1 MLNKKSIGSVALA
14 AGIAAA
20 LTAAAP
26 AGAQEREHGHVRVSV
41 ERMSGF
47 TYNSVTSSTEST
59 VGGVTTTREVNTSWT
74 SFNLFGA
81 GFSAVSPTLLVLG
94 SAQAPRVAV
103 DYELANHL
111 TLGGALFFAWNSLTD
126 DDGDGYSSVGFGV
139 APRIGYSLRINNRL
153 SFWPR
158 VGATFSYTSASPQ
171 DGSATSSSLGSSIT
185 YVPVWINIEPVLAF
199 AAAPNFQFTF
209 GLYCDVPVAGGVT
222 TTSRT
227 TVGGATIERTSESTL
242 KQFTLGA
249 QLGLMG
255 RF

>member
-1 MLNKKSIGSVALA
+1 MSNKGRIGRVALA
-14 AGIAAA
+14 AGFAAA
-20 LTAAAP
+20 VAAAP
-26 AGAQEREHGHVRVSV
+26 TQAQERVRGHVRVSV

-47 TYNSVTSSTEST
+47 TYNSLSSATEST
-59 VGGVTTTREVNTSWT
+59 VGRVTTIREVNTTWT
-74 SFNLFGA
+74 AFNLFGT
-81 GFSAVSPTLLVLG
+81 GFSTASPSLLLLS

-111 TLGGALFFAWNSLTD
+111 TLGGAAFFAWNSITD
-126 DDGDGYSSVGFGV
+126 DDGDGYSSVGFGI
-139 APRIGYSLRINNRL
+139 APRVGYSLRINDRL

-171 DGSATSSSLGSSIT
+171 DVSATSSSLGSSIT
-185 YVPVWINIEPVLAF
+185 YAPVWINLEPLLVF
-199 AAAPNFQFTF
+199 AATPSFQFTF
-209 GLYCDVPVAGGVT
+209 GLYCDIPVAGGVT

-227 TVGGATIERTSESTL
+227 TVAGVAIERTSESTL

-249 QLGLMG
+249 QLGVMG